1 MSKNKNK
8 IKPSNSRE
16 LNTNTNQ
23 PVQYK
28 EKLNALTELA
38 LGFQTQQNQISQSD
52 TVDVNLRRYMISQ
65 NRMLLSYLYVEI
77 GIIQTLIDQ
86 PVDDAFAK
94 MPIMQS
100 NAFNDQPE
108 KIEEVQQ
115 YIQEHGWFEVFK
127 QALKWQRLYGGSGIM
142 INVPQNPQSQFRIDR
157 VNQNT
162 PIEFY
167 ALDRWELNYKPSGEI
182 TPENMNVSQPMTDT
196 PYDIYGETF
205 HKSRV
210 LPFKGKE
217 APSILKLQ
225 LMGWGMSEVERMIR
239 SLNSF
244 LKNQDVIFEL
254 LDEAKIDVFK
264 VFGFQDAVMGGQE
277 DKVVKQVTAMNM
289 IKNYNNAIVMDKE
302 DEYDQK
308 TMQFTGLNEMLSQI
322 REGIAADLKMPVTKL
337 WGVSSAGFNS
347 GEDDIENYNSML
359 ESEIRIK
366 SRQNLIMI
374 YKIACQV
381 VHGFIPEDI
390 DLEYPPLRVLTSEQE
405 QTVKDKQFARLL
417 QTWQAQLISDEDF
430 INAVNKAN
438 LLPNEIQ
445 YNKKGILS
453 RIKESMSMRQ
463 PQKQQ
468 PTDAKK
474 K

>member
-1 MSKNKNK
+1 MSKNKSKTTK
-8 IKPSNSRE
+8 IQLPAQMQQPRERLNS
-16 LNTNTNQ
+16 
-23 PVQYK
+23 
-28 EKLNALTELA
+28 LTELA

-100 NAFNDQPE
+100 NE
-108 KIEEVQQ
+108 LKTEEIEEVQQ
-115 YIQEHGWFEVFK
+115 YIQEHGWLEVFK
-127 QALKWQRLYGGSGIM
+127 QALKWQRLYGGSGLM
-142 INVPQNPQSQFRIDR
+142 INVPQNPASQFRIDR

-162 PIEFY
+162 PIELY

-182 TPENMNVSQPMTDT
+182 SPENMNVSKPVTDT

-217 APSILKLQ
+217 APSILKMQ

-277 DKVVKQVTAMNM
+277 DKVIKQVTAMNM

-308 TMQFTGLNEMLSQI
+308 TINFAGLDQMYSQI
-322 REGIAADLKMPVTKL
+322 RRTICGDLKFTEQKL
-337 WGVSSAGFNS
+337 WGTTTPGFGD
-347 GEDDIENYNSML
+347 GEDALENYNSML

-405 QTVKDKQFARLL
+405 EKVKNDKFSRLL
-417 QTWQAQLISDEDF
+417 QTYQAQLISEEDF

-438 LLPNEIQ
+438 LLPNEIK

-453 RIKESMSMRQ
+453 RIKESMSMQQ
-463 PQKQQ
+463 PQKLQ

>member
-1 MSKNKNK
+1 MSKKKNK
-8 IKPSNSRE
+8 IKQIIQP
-16 LNTNTNQ
+16 Q

-28 EKLNALTELA
+28 EKLNSLTELA

-86 PVDDAFAK
+86 PVDDAFVK
-94 MPIMQS
+94 MPILQS
-100 NAFNDQPE
+100 NE
-108 KIEEVQQ
+108 LKTEEIEEVQQ

-127 QALKWQRLYGGSGIM
+127 QALKWQRLYGGSGLM

-162 PIEFY
+162 PIELY

-182 TPENMNVSQPMTDT
+182 SPENMNVSQPMTDT

-205 HKSRV
+205 HKSRI

-254 LDEAKIDVFK
+254 LDEAKMDVFK
-264 VFGFQDAVMGGQE
+264 VYGFQDAVMSRQE
-277 DKVVKQVTAMNM
+277 DKIVKQISTMNK
-289 IKNYNNAIVMDKE
+289 IKNYVNAIVMDKE

-366 SRQNLIMI
+366 SRQNLVMI

-405 QTVKDKQFARLL
+405 ENVKDKKFARLL
-417 QTWQAQLISDEDF
+417 QTYQAQLISEEDF

-445 YNKKGILS
+445 YNKKGILN
-453 RIKESMSMRQ
+453 RIKESMSM
-463 PQKQQ
+463 QQ
-468 PTDAKK
+468 PKQVVDNKK
-474 K
+474 SK